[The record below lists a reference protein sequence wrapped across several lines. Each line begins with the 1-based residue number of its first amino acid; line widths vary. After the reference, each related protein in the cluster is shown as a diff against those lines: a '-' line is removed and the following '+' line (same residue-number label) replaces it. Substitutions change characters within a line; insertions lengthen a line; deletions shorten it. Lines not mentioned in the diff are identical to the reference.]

1 MKKFLLF
8 ITVLISLLTLS
19 ACSETNE
26 KIPTSLPD
34 KTYVYDPHKHLSED
48 TINEITKLNEEW
60 KKTDQQF
67 TVAVLMIDNLNG
79 QSIEEIS
86 NKTARNWKIG
96 YSGTNNGV
104 LITIATSDRKYRI
117 ETSDNVATKIT
128 DNQTR
133 IIRERA
139 KDALSDEEWDKGTLS
154 MVKDLGDTFYG
165 KTLKTD
171 YGWNTMLLVG
181 GIIILI
187 GIAFVLVVVFDGGSS
202 GGDFSGGFFS
212 SDSSGGG
219 FSGGDFSG
227 GFFSSDSSGGGFSGG
242 GFSGGGS
249 SGGF

>member
-8 ITVLISLLTLS
+8 ITILISLLTLS

-104 LITIATSDRKYRI
+104 LVTIATNDRKYRI

-128 DNQTR
+128 DNQTK

-165 KTLKTD
+165 EKLKSND
-171 YGWNTMLLVG
+171 ADNWNAMIIVVGLVIIVG
-181 GIIILI
+181 IVFVIIIS
-187 GIAFVLVVVFDGGSS
+187 FDGGSS

-212 SDSSGGG
+212 SDSSGG
-219 FSGGDFSG
+219 DF
-227 GFFSSDSSGGGFSGG
+227 SGGGFSGG

>member
-1 MKKFLLF
+1 MKKILLF
-8 ITVLISLLTLS
+8 ITVLVSLLTLS

-34 KTYVYDPHKHLSED
+34 KTYVYDPHKHLSRD
-48 TINEITKLNEEW
+48 TIDEITKLNEEW

-67 TVAVLMIDNLNG
+67 TVAVLMIDHLNG
-79 QSIEEIS
+79 QTIEEVS

-104 LITIATSDRKYRI
+104 LVTIATNDRKYRI

-171 YGWNTMLLVG
+171 DGWNTMLLVG

-202 GGDFSGGFFS
+202 GS
-212 SDSSGGG
+212 SS
-219 FSGGDFSG
+219 SG

>member
-8 ITVLISLLTLS
+8 ITVLVSVLTLS

-26 KIPTSLPD
+26 KIPTSLPE

-67 TVAVLMIDNLNG
+67 TVTVLMIDNLNG
-79 QSIEEIS
+79 QSIEEVS

-104 LITIATSDRKYRI
+104 LVTIATNDRKYRI

-133 IIRERA
+133 LIRERA

-154 MVKDLGDTFYG
+154 MVEDLGDTFYG
-165 KTLKTD
+165 EKLKSNDTD
-171 YGWNTMLLVG
+171 NWNAMILIIGLV
-181 GIIILI
+181 IIL
-187 GIAFVLVVVFDGGSS
+187 GIAFVIIISFDNDGSGS
-202 GGDFSGGFFS
+202 GSSGGFFS
-212 SDSSGGG
+212 SGGY
-219 FSGGDFSG
+219 D
-227 GFFSSDSSGGGFSGG
+227 GGFSGG

>member
-1 MKKFLLF
+1 MKKILLF
-8 ITVLISLLTLS
+8 ITVLVSLLTLS
-19 ACSETNE
+19 ACSKTDE

-48 TINEITKLNEEW
+48 TIKEITKLNEEW

-79 QSIEEIS
+79 QTIEEVS

-165 KTLKTD
+165 EKLKSND
-171 YGWNTMLLVG
+171 ADNWNAMILVVG
-181 GIIILI
+181 LVIIV
-187 GIAFVLVVVFDGGSS
+187 GIAFVIIISFDGGSS
-202 GGDFSGGFFS
+202 GSSSSGGFFSSDS

-219 FSGGDFSG
+219 FSGG
-227 GFFSSDSSGGGFSGG
+227 GFSGGGFSGG

>member
-1 MKKFLLF
+1 MLKKFLLAF
-8 ITVLISLLTLS
+8 TLVFSLFTLA
-19 ACSETNE
+19 ACSETDE
-26 KIPTSLPD
+26 TIPYSLPNN
-34 KTYVYDPHKHLSED
+34 TYVYDPHNHLSKD
-48 TINEITKLNEEW
+48 TVDEITKLNEKW

-67 TVAVLMIDNLNG
+67 TVAVLMIDHLNG
-79 QSIEEIS
+79 KSIEEIS

-104 LITIATSDRKYRI
+104 LVTVATKDRKYRI

-139 KDALSDEEWDKGTLS
+139 KDALSDEDWDKGTLS

-165 KTLKTD
+165 KKLEESKED
-171 YGWNTMLLVG
+171 YSYLVLLGFLV
-181 GIIILI
+181 IILI
-187 GIAFVLVVVFDGGSS
+187 FVSIISHLDDGYGSS
-202 GGDFSGGFFS
+202 SGGFFS
-212 SDSSGGG
+212 SGG
-219 FSGGDFSG
+219 
-227 GFFSSDSSGGGFSGG
+227 SSGGGFSGG

>member
-1 MKKFLLF
+1 MKKILLF
-8 ITVLISLLTLS
+8 ITVLISVLTLA
-19 ACSETNE
+19 ACSETDE

-67 TVAVLMIDNLNG
+67 TVAVLMIENLNG
-79 QSIEEIS
+79 QTIEEVS

-165 KTLKTD
+165 KKLETND
-171 YGWNTMLLVG
+171 DWNTMLLVG

-219 FSGGDFSG
+219 FSGG
-227 GFFSSDSSGGGFSGG
+227 

>member
-1 MKKFLLF
+1 MKKILLF
-8 ITVLISLLTLS
+8 ITVLVSLLTLS
-19 ACSETNE
+19 ACSKTDE

-48 TINEITKLNEEW
+48 TIKEITKLNEEW

-67 TVAVLMIDNLNG
+67 TVAVLMINNLNG
-79 QSIEEIS
+79 QTIEEVS

-165 KTLKTD
+165 EKLKSND
-171 YGWNTMLLVG
+171 ADNWNAMILVVG
-181 GIIILI
+181 LVIIV
-187 GIAFVLVVVFDGGSS
+187 GIAFVIIISFDGGSS
-202 GGDFSGGFFS
+202 GS
-212 SDSSGGG
+212 SS
-219 FSGGDFSG
+219 SG

-242 GFSGGGS
+242 GFSGGGFSGGGS

>member
-26 KIPTSLPD
+26 KILTSLPD

-104 LITIATSDRKYRI
+104 LVTIATNDRKYRI

-128 DNQTR
+128 DNQTK

-165 KTLKTD
+165 EKLKSND
-171 YGWNTMLLVG
+171 ADNWNAMIIVVGLVIIVG
-181 GIIILI
+181 IVFVIIIS
-187 GIAFVLVVVFDGGSS
+187 FDGG
-202 GGDFSGGFFS
+202 
-212 SDSSGGG
+212 
-219 FSGGDFSG
+219 
-227 GFFSSDSSGGGFSGG
+227 SSGGGFSGG

>member
-1 MKKFLLF
+1 MTCHEPFFDMLKKFLLAF
-8 ITVLISLLTLS
+8 TLIFSLFTLA
-19 ACSETNE
+19 ACSETDE
-26 KIPTSLPD
+26 TIPYSLPD
-34 KTYVYDPHKHLSED
+34 NTYVYDPHNHLSKD
-48 TINEITKLNEEW
+48 TVDEITKLNEKW

-67 TVAVLMIDNLNG
+67 TVAVLMIDHLNG
-79 QSIEEIS
+79 KSIEEIS

-104 LITIATSDRKYRI
+104 LVTVATKDRKYRI

-139 KDALSDEEWDKGTLS
+139 KDALSDEDWDKGTLS

-165 KTLKTD
+165 KKLEDNKD
-171 YGWNTMLLVG
+171 YF
-181 GIIILI
+181 ILI
-187 GIAFVLVVVFDGGSS
+187 VVLIVIICIGIPCMLFFDLDDGYS
-202 GGDFSGGFFS
+202 SGGFFS
-212 SDSSGGG
+212 SGG
-219 FSGGDFSG
+219 
-227 GFFSSDSSGGGFSGG
+227 SSGGGFSGG

>member
-1 MKKFLLF
+1 MNLFCNLMKKILLF
-8 ITVLISLLTLS
+8 ITVLVSVLTLS

-67 TVAVLMIDNLNG
+67 MVAVLMIDNLNG
-79 QSIEEIS
+79 QTIEEVS

-104 LITIATSDRKYRI
+104 LVTIATSDRKYRI

-165 KTLKTD
+165 KKLETND
-171 YGWNTMLLVG
+171 DWNTMLLVG

-202 GGDFSGGFFS
+202 GGDFSGG
-212 SDSSGGG
+212 
-219 FSGGDFSG
+219 
-227 GFFSSDSSGGGFSGG
+227 

>member
-1 MKKFLLF
+1 MKKILLF
-8 ITVLISLLTLS
+8 ITVLVSLLTLS
-19 ACSETNE
+19 ACSKTDE

-48 TINEITKLNEEW
+48 TIKEITKLNEEW

-67 TVAVLMIDNLNG
+67 TVAVLMINNLNG
-79 QSIEEIS
+79 QTIEEVS

-165 KTLKTD
+165 ETLKTD
-171 YGWNTMLLVG
+171 DGWNTMLLVG

-219 FSGGDFSG
+219 FSGG
-227 GFFSSDSSGGGFSGG
+227 